1 MTVGEREFSS
11 GTSFQIPGVFIV
23 LLAVVAGL
31 VLAGATF
38 SLLSPGSIDTNAP
51 TAQSIPAEES
61 WANFLE
67 LTGNSVSVKETEH
80 AVQKHGTEAVQIR
93 RCLDKPGGT
102 IDVWK
107 FSTWR
112 RPNQFFQICQ
122 LEDGRMGLRLIE
134 KLRNGIWK
142 EKTSF
147 VVKSGSPA
155 EVLEYLTA
163 RATRWTDWLSGW
175 RWMLPPS

>member
-11 GTSFQIPGVFIV
+11 GVSLQIPRGAVV
-23 LLAVVAGL
+23 LLLVVAVL
-31 VLAGATF
+31 VLSVAAFT
-38 SLLSPGSIDTNAP
+38 LLSPGSIDTNTP
-51 TAQSIPAEES
+51 KAQSVSAEES

-67 LTGNSVSVKETEH
+67 LTGNSVSVKDTQH
-80 AVQKHGTEAVQIR
+80 AVQKHGTEAIQIR
-93 RCLDKPGGT
+93 RCLNRPGGT

-107 FSTWR
+107 FDTWR
-112 RPNQFFQICQ
+112 RPNQFFQVCQ

-163 RATRWTDWLSGW
+163 RATRWTDWLSSW
-175 RWMLPPS
+175 RWMPPPS